1 MRTEEARAV
10 VGKYLAALL
19 LHVQRQLEGGRGAVV
34 SVKTRHI
41 CGDDRRCK
49 RVVRNHMM
57 RLVEG
62 GLATLHKRGVYLIKR
77 EVGEEV
83 LKVLKK
89 WIRQLKPQKISTS
102 VIQKSL
108 AERRNVAGRGAL
120 DSRWFESGYRES

>member
-1 MRTEEARAV
+1 MKTEEAKAV
-10 VGKYLAALL
+10 VEKYLAALF

-49 RVVRNHMM
+49 RAVRNLMM

-62 GLATLHKRGVYLIKR
+62 GLATHHKRGVYLIKK
-77 EVGEEV
+77 EAGEEV

-89 WIRQLKPQKISTS
+89 WIRRLKP
-102 VIQKSL
+102 SL
-108 AERRNVAGRGAL
+108 RPSSN
-120 DSRWFESGYRES
+120 SRKKPRHL